1 MKNITFTKI
10 FLNFITL
17 FTVLSFTVV
26 LAQTS
31 GLIYEPTAG
40 DANIV
45 LDSKND
51 DYTLLTRFDFTID
64 DQLQSAKELVLFY
77 DAKDERF
84 QTLYKT
90 SADKMKSN
98 KVTALYFLNNY
109 RITTISLKPELF
121 ILN

>member
-17 FTVLSFTVV
+17 FTVLSFSIV
-26 LAQTS
+26 LAQTP
-31 GLIYEPTAG
+31 GLIYEPTAV